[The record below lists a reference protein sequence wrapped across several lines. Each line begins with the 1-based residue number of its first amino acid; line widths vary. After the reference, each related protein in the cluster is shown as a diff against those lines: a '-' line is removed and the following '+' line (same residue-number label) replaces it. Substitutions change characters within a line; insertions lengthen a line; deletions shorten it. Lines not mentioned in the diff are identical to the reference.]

1 MIDERE
7 FGLDLDLGL
16 RADDAGNIFAGPH
29 SVGDLQG
36 ARRAN
41 VAPRAVDIVAVG
53 GRRNLMQALVLRLMT
68 ERGELA
74 PLGLP
79 EYGSRHH
86 QLIGEPNTESNRARL
101 KLYVLECLRQEP
113 RVSSVTR
120 VIVHAV
126 SPGAREM
133 VTIELTVIPIGDTH
147 PLNLVVPFAF
157 ATGGSTGGRA

>member
-1 MIDERE
+1 MIDERA
-7 FGLDLDLGL
+7 FGLDFDLGL
-16 RADDAGNIFAGPH
+16 RSDDAGNIFAGPQ

-41 VAPRAVDIVAVG
+41 VAPRAVDVG
-53 GRRNLMQALVLRLMT
+53 TVSGQRNLMQALVLRLMT

-79 EYGSRHH
+79 DYGSRHH

-113 RVSSVTR
+113 RVRAVSR
-120 VIVHAV
+120 VVVHPV

-133 VTIELTVIPIGDTH
+133 VTIELTVIPIDETQ

-157 ATGGSTGGRA
+157 ATGGGA